1 MRIETLR
8 DVETFETVPYEQR
21 WRGRNTYE
29 LLERSA
35 EKFGERP
42 ALKFQFTADLEEEPL
57 TISYRALLENLRR
70 AANAFHRAGVQ
81 PGGVISVILP
91 NLPETHYTLW
101 GAQALGIVAPVNPL
115 LSSSAIRELLTE
127 SETEALV
134 VEGPV
139 DGSETWSK
147 VLAIAD
153 EVPTLKALFY
163 VCGREQTQDVAEQT
177 PGGMP
182 IREFHAAIQGENPAG
197 LSFSREISTQDIA
210 AYFHTGGTTGT
221 PKIARQSHGN
231 QVHIASMM
239 SDYRG
244 MGPHTVTFGALPLIH
259 VNAFFNA
266 GLTIFACGG
275 HAVYL
280 TPAGF
285 RNKAVVAN
293 FWRFVEKYRPTFFM
307 AVPTMVSSLLEQS
320 LENIDLGSL
329 EYIVCGAAP
338 ISPEVFRQFQR
349 ATGANI
355 IEAYGLT
362 EGTVSSSANPQHG
375 EKRVGSIGIRTPYQQ
390 MKCVLFDD
398 NDEYLRDCKPD
409 EPGVIVIKGPN
420 VFAGYKQAQAN
431 EGAFV
436 DGWFITGDLAREDSD
451 GYFWMTGR
459 AKDLIIRGGHNID
472 PKIIE
477 DTLATHPNVALAAAV
492 GQPDAYAGELP
503 CAFVTLKRAP
513 DGGNGDA
520 VAELLDFARQNIT
533 ERGAA
538 PVHIEILQSM
548 PLTAVGK
555 VFKPTLR
562 GRAIKRVF
570 EAAAKEV
577 GCAAEVEVI
586 NDERRGLVAR
596 VSLQGSEESRAAAAA
611 ALDRYPV
618 TYDLMNA

>member
-1 MRIETLR
+1 MKIETLR
-8 DVETFETVPYEQR
+8 DVEAFETVPCQQR

-42 ALKFQFTADLEEEPL
+42 ALKFQFTAELDEDPLEITYAE
-57 TISYRALLENLRR
+57 LLANLRR
-70 AANAFHRAGVQ
+70 AANAFHRAGVK

-115 LSSSAIRELLTE
+115 LAASAIRDLLIE
-127 SETEALV
+127 SETGALV
-134 VEGPV
+134 VEGPA
-139 DGSETWSK
+139 GKSETWSK

-163 VCGREQTQDVAEQT
+163 VCEQGQT
-177 PGGMP
+177 PEVPDRTPSGLP
-182 IREFHAAIQGENPAG
+182 IHEFRAAMQEESAAG
-197 LSFSREISTQDIA
+197 LSFAREIATEDIA

-293 FWRFVEKYRPTFFM
+293 FWQFVEKYRPTFFM

-320 LENIDLGSL
+320 LKNIDLGSL

-338 ISPEVFRQFQR
+338 ISPEVFRRFQQ

-375 EKRVGSIGIRTPYQQ
+375 EKRVGSIGMRTPYQQ
-390 MKCVLFDD
+390 MKCVLL
-398 NDEYLRDCKPD
+398 DENNRYIRDCEPD

-431 EGAFV
+431 EGAFI
-436 DGWFITGDLAREDSD
+436 DGWFITGDLAREDKD

-503 CAFVTLKRAP
+503 CAFVTLKRVPA
-513 DGGNGDA
+513 GGAGEA
-520 VAELLDFARQNIT
+520 VAELLDFARTNIT

-538 PVHIEILQSM
+538 PAHIEVLESM

-555 VFKPTLR
+555 VFKPKLR
-562 GRAIKRVF
+562 GRAIERVF
-570 EAAAKEV
+570 QAAAEEA
-577 GCAAEVEVI
+577 GCSAEVKAA
-586 NDERRGLVAR
+586 NDEKRGLVAQ
-596 VSLQGSEESRAAAAA
+596 VNLQGSSENRAAAKS
-611 ALDRYPV
+611 ALDRFPV
-618 TYDLMNA
+618 TWELMP